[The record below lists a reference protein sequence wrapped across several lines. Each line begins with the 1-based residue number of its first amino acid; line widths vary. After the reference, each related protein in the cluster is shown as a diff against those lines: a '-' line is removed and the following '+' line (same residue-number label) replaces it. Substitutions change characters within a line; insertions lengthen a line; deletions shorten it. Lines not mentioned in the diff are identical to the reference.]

1 MDAEVP
7 IPQADAHGR
16 EVTMARIVERKWSV
30 TIELTSLD
38 VRVLLSALE
47 YKLDKRDDDLDW
59 MSKNEIR
66 HLIVILEETDYI
78 RHE

>member
-1 MDAEVP
+1 
-7 IPQADAHGR
+7 
-16 EVTMARIVERKWSV
+16 MARVVERKWSA